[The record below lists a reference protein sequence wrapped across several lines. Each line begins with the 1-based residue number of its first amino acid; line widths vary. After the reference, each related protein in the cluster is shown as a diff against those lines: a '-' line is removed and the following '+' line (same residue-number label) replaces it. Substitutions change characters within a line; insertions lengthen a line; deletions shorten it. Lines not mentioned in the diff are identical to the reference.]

1 MKQEWSWFSANNW
14 DNCGIKE
21 APK

>member
-1 MKQEWSWFSANNW
+1 VKQKWSWFSANNW

-21 APK
+21 TSK

>member
-1 MKQEWSWFSANNW
+1 VKQKWSRFSANNW

-21 APK
+21 TPK

>member
-1 MKQEWSWFSANNW
+1 VKQKWSWFSANNW

-21 APK
+21 TPK

>member
-1 MKQEWSWFSANNW
+1 VKQKWSLFSANNW

-21 APK
+21 TPK

>member
-1 MKQEWSWFSANNW
+1 MWSWFSGNNW

-21 APK
+21 TSK